1 MEQIGFKDEEQKRE
15 LKNIKENIRIFKEV
29 NQFKEN
35 DFMNLDD
42 SQLTEKLKIIIP
54 KSKNSN

>member
-35 DFMNLDD
+35 DYP
-42 SQLTEKLKIIIP
+42 Q
-54 KSKNSN
+54 